1 MKKLTNYLLESFD
14 RYYKLSESDKKL
26 LLDLDLQY
34 HKLMEQFCE
43 EQTHYMNVSN
53 TGDEIKRIIKCYKEN
68 EEFELNIEYEKSKFD
83 DKKWCEELSG
93 KFNELRNEFN
103 NLDCF
108 LSKYYIENIEEK
120 IYSLEYFYKY
130 SKNNK
135 IKSKYIT
142 LPPKGVYEDAIDIL
156 KKNKYEEVD
165 NMSDE
170 YKHKISPEE
179 SQKRLQKIIDDK
191 GFGWKV
197 NICDNMIPR
206 MSVRPYKEFRISSNC
221 NFSEV
226 DLESLRVHEIEVH
239 TARKYWGLQT
249 GLYLF
254 LYGLNTNNT
263 YDEGIAIYNSLHK
276 LKNPKPNIL
285 FFIAIKIVMMYN
297 LDKMS
302 PLEIFKFVK
311 KLTNAPD
318 NVIALSLIRINRV
331 SNNNLMFT
339 NYANSDS
346 IDMDYLKGYTMVK
359 DMTENERQELIKYSI
374 GPKQLFELDNIK
386 KFLKIN
392 KFEPIDYK
400 K

>member
-1 MKKLTNYLLESFD
+1 
-14 RYYKLSESDKKL
+14 
-26 LLDLDLQY
+26 
-34 HKLMEQFCE
+34 MEQFSE

-53 TGDEIKRIIKCYKEN
+53 TSEEIKRIIKYYKDN
-68 EEFELNIEYEKSKFD
+68 KDFELNIEYEKSKFD
-83 DKKWCEELSG
+83 DKKWCEELSN
-93 KFNELRNEFN
+93 KFNELRHKFD

-108 LSKYYIENIEEK
+108 LSRYYIENIEEK
-120 IYSLEYFYKY
+120 IYSLEFFYKY
-130 SKNNK
+130 SKNDEV
-135 IKSKYIT
+135 KSKYIT
-142 LPPKGVYEDAIDIL
+142 LPPKDIYEDAIEIL
-156 KKNKYEEVD
+156 KKNKYEEVE

-170 YKHKISPEE
+170 YKPKISPQE

-191 GFGWKV
+191 GFDWKV
-197 NICDNMIPR
+197 NICDNMVPR
-206 MSVRPYKEFRISSNC
+206 MSVRPYKEFRISGNC
-221 NFSEV
+221 KFSEV

-254 LYGLNTNNT
+254 LYGLNSNNT

-276 LKNPKPNIL
+276 LKKPKPNIL
-285 FFIAIKIVMMYN
+285 FFIAIKIVMMFN

-318 NVIALSLIRINRV
+318 DVIALSLIRINRV
-331 SNNNLMFT
+331 SNNHLMFT
-339 NYANSDS
+339 NSANSDS
-346 IDMDYLKGYTMVK
+346 IDMDYLKGYTIVK
-359 DMTENERQELIKYSI
+359 DMTEDERQELIKYSI
-374 GPKQLFELDNIK
+374 GPKQLFELENIK

-392 KFEPIDYK
+392 KFKPRDYK